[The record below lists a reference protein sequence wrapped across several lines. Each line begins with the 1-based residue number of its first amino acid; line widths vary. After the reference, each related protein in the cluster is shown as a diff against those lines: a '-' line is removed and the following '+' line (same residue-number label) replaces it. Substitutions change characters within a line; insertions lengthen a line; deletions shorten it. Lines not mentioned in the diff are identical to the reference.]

1 MDIDRMAP
9 ATGRMVKEDDSIFN
23 MADELYNISQNGL
36 VFKKTTNI
44 IPIFEVTALPSTNQ
58 PANDDIQILSSSV
71 SDVQIVTI
79 WGIDT
84 AGIIQTSQITI
95 TGTTPVDVVIT
106 PKWQTVYGIFLG
118 DVLGNISSRAVG
130 TITIREKSAAQ
141 TICTIAPGKLSVGL
155 QRFNLA
161 GKQVILENISGNTW
175 FNDIFVIADASGKCI
190 QMAGRMCHDI
200 TVTTYLSLISDG
212 SGSTIQ
218 IMIY

>member
-9 ATGRMVKEDDSIFN
+9 ASGRTIKEDDSIVNLGDVFY
-23 MADELYNISQNGL
+23 EISQNGL
-36 VFKKTTNI
+36 AFKKTTNI

-58 PANDDIQILSSSV
+58 PANDDISIVSSSA
-71 SDVQIVTI
+71 SDTQIITL

-84 AGIIQTSQITI
+84 IGSIQTSQITL

-106 PKWQTVYGIFLG
+106 PKWQTLYGAFLG
-118 DVLGNISSRAVG
+118 DVLGNISKRAVG
-130 TITIREKSAAQ
+130 TITITEKSGGL
-141 TICTIAPGKLSVGL
+141 TICTIAPTKLSIGL

-175 FNDIFVIADASGKCI
+175 FNDIFVIADVTGKCI